1 MSVFGEY
8 ARYYDL
14 LYRDKDYRGEVAF
27 VRRLIDRFAPKA
39 KTILDLGCG
48 TGRHAAGFVEHGFTV
63 LGVDRSEEMLG
74 RARSAIQA
82 MLPAHSARFEVAA
95 DDVRTFETERRFD
108 AVVSIFHVASYQT
121 TDEDLL
127 AMFQVAAKH
136 LVPGG
141 LFLFDCWY
149 GPTVLAEPPEVR
161 VKRLEDADIALT
173 RIAEPEW
180 RKSEDV
186 VVVNY
191 DIFLREK
198 KTGAITEIKESHRLR
213 YLFEPGVRKK
223 LSEAGFDL
231 RAAGEWMTDAPP
243 SERTFSVWFAAVKC

>member
-27 VRRLIDRFAPKA
+27 VKSLLDRHAPKA

-48 TGRHAAGFVEHGFTV
+48 TGRHAAGFVEQGFTV

-74 RARSAIQA
+74 RARAIVA
-82 MLPAHSARFEVAA
+82 ALPAPLKGKLEVAA
-95 DDVRTFETERRFD
+95 GDVRTFRTERRFD
-108 AVVSIFHVASYQT
+108 AVLSLFHVASYQT
-121 TDEDLL
+121 NDEDLR
-127 AMFQVAAKH
+127 AMFQVASDH

-149 GPTVLAEPPEVR
+149 GPTVLAEPPEIR
-161 VKRLEDADIALT
+161 VKRLEDADVALT

-180 RKSEDV
+180 RKTEDV

-198 KTGAITEIKESHRLR
+198 KNGAITEIRESHLLR
-213 YLFEPGVRKK
+213 YLFEPAVRAR
-223 LSEAGFDL
+223 LSDEGFDL
-231 RAAGEWMTDAPP
+231 RASGEWMTDATP
-243 SERTFSVWFAAVKC
+243 SDHTFSVYFAAVKR